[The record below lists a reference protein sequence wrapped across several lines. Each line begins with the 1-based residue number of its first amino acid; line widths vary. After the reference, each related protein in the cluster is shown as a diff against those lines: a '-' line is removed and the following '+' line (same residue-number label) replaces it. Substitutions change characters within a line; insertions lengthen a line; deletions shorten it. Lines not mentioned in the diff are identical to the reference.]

1 MAVKKSRL
9 IDTPKVGRK
18 DREDPKAEP
27 PVTDHHDRPGD
38 ESSWEPGEKGQG
50 REGRSKGLGGSGGT
64 GTGPSG
70 PEEK

>member
-27 PVTDHHDRPGD
+27 PAKDQVDRSGD

-50 REGRSKGLGGSGGT
+50 REGRSKGLGGSGGS
-64 GTGPSG
+64 GTGSSG